1 MVGKPGTT
9 FLPPVMLLTLLVAL
23 LAGGCGPRTATDPAE
38 QLRIGWNRFRVSE
51 FDQAAA
57 AFEKARDS
65 TSPDSPLHAQ
75 ALYGLASTWHLR
87 RPGDDRPHAKALYE
101 QVVALTP
108 KSDEAA
114 WSLLALARLK
124 HVPPVGQEPDLEEVR
139 RAYQEVIDRFP
150 GHLAGH
156 EAFLHQ
162 QATRVAAYRPEE
174 AWQVLATIDA
184 FIKRYP
190 DSRFLSPLYDL
201 ESLCHF
207 VLDEPEKR
215 LAAEL
220 RSLENR
226 EMDPTNP
233 NMDNAAVYWTVA
245 CVAQYEVGDFAT
257 ARKFY
262 KLLLEEYPAD
272 VRSFG
277 AKQAL
282 KGMDELEAK
291 IRSETAARKPAAGGA
306 P

>member
-1 MVGKPGTT
+1 MAGKPGTT
-9 FLPPVMLLTLLVAL
+9 FLSAVAL
-23 LAGGCGPRTATDPAE
+23 LPLFLALLAAGCGPRTATDPAE

-65 TSPDSPLHAQ
+65 TPPDGPLHAQ

-87 RPGDDRPHAKALYE
+87 RPGDDRPRAKELYE
-101 QVVALTP
+101 QVVELTP

-174 AWQVLATIDA
+174 ARQVLADIDA

-226 EMDPTNP
+226 EIDPTNP

-291 IRSETAARKPAAGGA
+291 IRSETAARTPAAGGA